1 MKARDNAKAAGV
13 AHLITFK
20 QADVTALENP
30 LPMPAVEG
38 EAREIGMLI
47 SNPPYGERLGEFP
60 ALLEVHQALGDALR
74 RSFQGWKVTILSA
87 SLSS

>member
-1 MKARDNAKAAGV
+1 GV

-20 QADVTALENP
+20 QADVTKLENP
-30 LPMPAVEG
+30 LPMPAPVEG
-38 EAREIGMLI
+38 EAGQGEARQVGMLI

-74 RSFQGWKVTILSA
+74 RSFQGWKVSILSA
-87 SLSS
+87 SPELLS